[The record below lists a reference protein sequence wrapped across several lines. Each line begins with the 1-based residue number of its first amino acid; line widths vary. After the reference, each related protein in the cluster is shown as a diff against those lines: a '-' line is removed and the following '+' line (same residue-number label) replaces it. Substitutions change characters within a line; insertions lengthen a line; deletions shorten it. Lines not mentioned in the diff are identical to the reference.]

1 MLCVFSLSFLIKLAK
16 SLPIEMFFSKDQ
28 LLCSLIFLY
37 FSFQASLLAQSVQN
51 PPAMQEIAS
60 NTGDTDSILESE
72 RFPGGG
78 NGNPLQ
84 YSCPENP
91 RDRGAWWATLLGVLR
106 VRHDFVT
113 KAQRCSLLFY
123 DSYFHSN
130 LVYCLL
136 SACLGFGLLFFS
148 KFFRQKI
155 GSMI

>member
-16 SLPIEMFFSKDQ
+16 SLPIEIFFSKDQ

-37 FSFQASLLAQSVQN
+37 FSFQASLLAQSVRN

-60 NTGDTDSILESE
+60 STGDMDSILESE

-91 RDRGAWWATLLGVLR
+91 KDGGAWWATLLGVLR
-106 VRHDFVT
+106 VRRDFVT
-113 KAQRCSLLFY
+113 KHNIVHCSSTMLISILIFFTACFLLALG
-123 DSYFHSN
+123 
-130 LVYCLL
+130 LVCSFILN
-136 SACLGFGLLFFS
+136 SSGKRS
-148 KFFRQKI
+148 DQ
-155 GSMI
+155 